1 MFYNEIN
8 NGLFNEYILY
18 FFKFII
24 KLKISVD
31 VEEFEFLYKIDND
44 LKVLLK

>member
-1 MFYNEIN
+1 MAYLMSTFYIF
-8 NGLFNEYILY
+8 FN
-18 FFKFII
+18 FII